1 MSFDIDWNKL
11 DDELAGYVQQFLNRH
26 FQTINKPAFIGDI
39 NVTSFDWGTTA
50 PTIEIV
56 DITDPLPEFYE
67 PEDAEDDIDH
77 NDVVA
82 SPIKKTPNNSNNNSM
97 TGTTTPGTAQVTHG
111 PLSSSPTHTGDPLFD
126 SLENS
131 TKHQYPERHSSIM
144 SYSGAQQQQQQQQRI
159 QLMHHSFHRSPLVAP
174 QHPFNNSTIPPSS
187 RSVSYFSP
195 GPTSPSTS
203 TYFDQRFASLSLSP
217 GDTQVM
223 DWIDGEDHRLLNTDN
238 TAANTTAA
246 VAPPPPP
253 PPTAPSTT
261 QPDDTQMDFQA
272 HLLISYKGDMSMT
285 ILTELRMNYPSMIFM
300 SLPIQLR
307 VRSVEFEAT
316 ALVAYIQSMKRV
328 CVSMLEADDDN
339 LVSLRGKSAVGLESL
354 LRQVQIESVVGDK
367 QKHVLKNVGKIERFI
382 VDQLRKMLDDELVFP
397 SYQCVEL
404 GP

>member
-39 NVTSFDWGTTA
+39 HVTSFDWGTTA

-77 NDVVA
+77 SDSA
-82 SPIKKTPNNSNNNSM
+82 SPLKKPTTGSSSIM
-97 TGTTTPGTAQVTHG
+97 TAISPGTSQVTHA
-111 PLSSSPTHTGDPLFD
+111 PLSSSPTNTGDPLFD

-131 TKHQYPERHSSIM
+131 TKHQYPERPLSSS
-144 SYSGAQQQQQQQQRI
+144 SYSGAHQQQQQQRI

-174 QHPFNNSTIPPSS
+174 QHPFNNSSIPTSS

-203 TYFDQRFASLSLSP
+203 TYFDQRFTSPSLSP
-217 GDTQVM
+217 GDTHVM
-223 DWIDGEDHRLLNTDN
+223 DWIDGEDHRLHNTDSS
-238 TAANTTAA
+238 TTTTTTATA
-246 VAPPPPP
+246 APPPPP
-253 PPTAPSTT
+253 LTSVPPPPST
-261 QPDDTQMDFQA
+261 QPDSTSTQMDFQA

-300 SLPIQLR
+300 SLPIQLK

-328 CVSMLEADDDN
+328 CVSMLEADDEE
-339 LVSLRGKSAVGLESL
+339 LVSLRGKSAVGLE
-354 LRQVQIESVVGDK
+354 R
-367 QKHVLKNVGKIERFI
+367 
-382 VDQLRKMLDDELVFP
+382 
-397 SYQCVEL
+397 
-404 GP
+404 